1 MTLCTE
7 DDVNI
12 AYKLQLKKC
21 IRTELILYLRYV
33 IVIIANIIKLVTLI
47 NTDIIIIID
56 IFYVVI
62 LTSS

>member
-12 AYKLQLKKC
+12 ADKLQLKIY
-21 IRTELILYLRYV
+21 IRTELILYLRYI
-33 IVIIANIIKLVTLI
+33 IVVIANIIKLVTLI
-47 NTDIIIIID
+47 NTDIIIITD